1 MLVCKFVFTL
11 SHDQNQI
18 ERVYNVNK
26 DMFCVN
32 MERIL
37 LKTGKMVYDHI
48 ISLEAPVISFVI
60 KKELTQSCK
69 DSLSKYVE
77 TIECTFN

>member
-1 MLVCKFVFTL
+1 MVCKFVFTL
-11 SHDQNQI
+11 SHDQNQV
-18 ERVYNVNK
+18 ERICSVNK
-26 DMFCVN
+26 DVFCVN

-60 KKELTQSCK
+60 KKGAN
-69 DSLSKYVE
+69 SKLQGF
-77 TIECTFN
+77 TFKMHRNH

>member
-60 KKELTQSCK
+60 KKGAN
-69 DSLSKYVE
+69 SKLQGF
-77 TIECTFN
+77 TFKIRRNH